1 MAILERKER
10 VSDEIPTASMADI
23 AFLLL
28 VFFLTTTVF
37 NEEKG
42 LPIVLPE
49 ADQEE
54 VDVSAK
60 NLIFF
65 LVQPNGSVVVRRGE
79 SEQEQVVAANQIE
92 DLLRAEL
99 AANENLIAAIK
110 TAPTAAYRHMID
122 VLDQVKLSGAERIS
136 LQILEE

>member
-1 MAILERKER
+1 MPILSRRER

-49 ADQEE
+49 QAEEQE
-54 VDVSAK
+54 VSAK
-60 NLIFF
+60 NLLFL
-65 LVQPNGSVVVRRGE
+65 LVQPDGSVVVKRGE
-79 SEQEQVVAANQIE
+79 SEQEQVVHHRQVQGILRQEMAANP
-92 DLLRAEL
+92 
-99 AANENLIAAIK
+99 NLIAAIK
-110 TAPTAAYRHMID
+110 TDPNASYRHMIN
-122 VLDQVKLSGAERIS
+122 VLDEVKLAGAERIS
-136 LQILEE
+136 LQMLE

>member
-1 MAILERKER
+1 MPIMKRKQR

-28 VFFLTTTVF
+28 IFFLTTTVF

-49 ADQEE
+49 EATEQE
-54 VDVSAK
+54 VSAK
-60 NLIFF
+60 NIIFF
-65 LVQPNGSVVVRRGE
+65 IVQADGSVIVRRGE
-79 SEQEQVVAANQIE
+79 SEQEQVVSYSQVEGI
-92 DLLRAEL
+92 LRQEL
-99 AANENLIAAIK
+99 AANERLIAAIK
-110 TAPTAAYRHMID
+110 TDPNAPYRHMVN
-122 VLDQVKLSGAERIS
+122 VLDEVKLAGAERIS

>member
-1 MAILERKER
+1 MAILHRKER

-49 ADQEE
+49 ESEE
-54 VDVSAK
+54 QDVSAK
-60 NLIFF
+60 NIIFF
-65 LVQPNGSVVVRRGE
+65 IVRPDGSVVVRRGE
-79 SEQEQVVAANQIE
+79 SDQEQVVAYNQVESI
-92 DLLRAEL
+92 LRTEL

-110 TAPTAAYRHMID
+110 TDPGAPYKHMIN
-122 VLDQVKLSGAERIS
+122 VLDEVKLAGADRIS
-136 LQILEE
+136 LQMLEE

>member
-1 MAILERKER
+1 MSRKQK

-49 ADQEE
+49 QSEE
-54 VDVSAK
+54 QDVSPK

-65 LVQPNGSVVVRRGE
+65 MVQPDGRVVVRRGE
-79 SEQEQVVAANQIE
+79 SEQEQTIAYSEVEGILRQELLANP
-92 DLLRAEL
+92 
-99 AANENLIAAIK
+99 NLIAAVQ
-110 TAPTAAYRHMID
+110 THPQAAYRHMVN
-122 VLDQVKLSGAERIS
+122 VLDEVKASGAERIS
-136 LQILEE
+136 LQEMEN

>member
-1 MAILERKER
+1 MPMLNRKQR

-49 ADQEE
+49 EKEEQE
-54 VDVSAK
+54 VSPK
-60 NLIFF
+60 NLLF
-65 LVQPNGSVVVRRGE
+65 LIIQPDGSVVVRRGE
-79 SEQEQVVAANQIE
+79 SEQEQIVGYRQVEGI
-92 DLLRAEL
+92 LRQEL

-110 TAPTAAYRHMID
+110 TDPTAPYRHMIN
-122 VLDQVKLSGAERIS
+122 VLDEVKKAGAERIS
-136 LQILEE
+136 LQMVGE

>member
-1 MAILERKER
+1 MAILNRKER

-49 ADQEE
+49 ESVEQ
-54 VDVSAK
+54 DVSAK
-60 NLIFF
+60 NIVFF
-65 LVQPNGSVVVRRGE
+65 IVRPDGSVTVKRGE
-79 SEQEQVVAANQIE
+79 SQEEQVIPYDQVE
-92 DLLRAEL
+92 VLLRQEIAQ
-99 AANENLIAAIK
+99 NPNLIAAIK
-110 TAPTAAYRHMID
+110 TDGGAPYRHMIN
-122 VLDQVKLSGAERIS
+122 VLDEVKLAGAERIS
-136 LQILEE
+136 LQMLEE

>member
-1 MAILERKER
+1 MAILNRKER

-49 ADQEE
+49 QAEEQE
-54 VDVSAK
+54 VSPK
-60 NLIFF
+60 NLLF
-65 LVQPNGSVVVRRGE
+65 LIIREDGSVVVRRGE
-79 SEQEQVVAANQIE
+79 SEQEQVVSYRDV
-92 DLLRAEL
+92 DLILRQEL
-99 AANENLIAAIK
+99 AANPNLIAAVK
-110 TAPTAAYRHMID
+110 THPNAAYRHMIN
-122 VLDQVKLSGAERIS
+122 VLDEVKMSGADRIS
-136 LQILEE
+136 LQMLEE

>member
-1 MAILERKER
+1 MAILNRKER

-49 ADQEE
+49 PDAEDVE
-54 VDVSAK
+54 VSA
-60 NLIFF
+60 NNIIFF
-65 LVQPNGSVVVRRGE
+65 LIQADGSVVVRRGE
-79 SEQEQVVAANQIE
+79 SEQEQVVPYHQVE
-92 DLLRAEL
+92 ELLRPEL
-99 AANENLIAAIK
+99 AANDKLIAAIK
-110 TAPTAAYRHMID
+110 TDPRAAYRHMIN
-122 VLDQVKLSGAERIS
+122 VLDEVKLAGADRIS
-136 LQILEE
+136 LQMLEE

>member
-1 MAILERKER
+1 MAIMKRKLK

-37 NEEKG
+37 NEERG

-49 ADQEE
+49 QSEE
-54 VDVSAK
+54 QDVSPK

-65 LVQPNGSVVVRRGE
+65 IVQPDGRVVVRRGE
-79 SEQEQVVAANQIE
+79 SEQEQTVAYNQVAGILRQAIAANS
-92 DLLRAEL
+92 
-99 AANENLIAAIK
+99 NLIAAIQ
-110 TAPTAAYRHMID
+110 THPDAPYRHM
-122 VLDQVKLSGAERIS
+122 VNTLDEVKLSGAERIS
-136 LQILEE
+136 LQELEN

>member
-1 MAILERKER
+1 MAILHRRER

-49 ADQEE
+49 ESE
-54 VDVSAK
+54 VQDISAK
-60 NLIFF
+60 NIIFF
-65 LVQPNGSVVVRRGE
+65 IVRADGAVIVRRGE
-79 SEQEQVVAANQIE
+79 SQQEQVIPYNQIE
-92 DLLRAEL
+92 SILRTEL

-110 TAPTAAYRHMID
+110 THPAAPYKHMIN
-122 VLDQVKLSGAERIS
+122 VLDEVKLAGADRIS
-136 LQILEE
+136 LQMLEE

>member
-1 MAILERKER
+1 MAILHRKER

-49 ADQEE
+49 ESEE
-54 VDVSAK
+54 QDVSAK
-60 NLIFF
+60 NIIFF
-65 LVQPNGSVVVRRGE
+65 IVRPDGSVVVRRGE
-79 SEQEQVVAANQIE
+79 SDQEQVVAYNQVESI
-92 DLLRAEL
+92 LRTEL
-99 AANENLIAAIK
+99 AANENLIAAVK
-110 TAPTAAYRHMID
+110 TDPGAPYKHMIN
-122 VLDQVKLSGAERIS
+122 VLDEVKLAGADRIS
-136 LQILEE
+136 LQMLEE

>member
-1 MAILERKER
+1 MAIMKRKQK

-49 ADQEE
+49 QSEE
-54 VDVSAK
+54 QDVSPK

-65 LVQPNGSVVVRRGE
+65 MVQPDGRVVVRRGE
-79 SEQEQVVAANQIE
+79 SEQEQTIAYSEVEGILRQELLANP
-92 DLLRAEL
+92 
-99 AANENLIAAIK
+99 NLIAAVQ
-110 TAPTAAYRHMID
+110 THPQAAYRHMVN
-122 VLDQVKLSGAERIS
+122 VLDEVKASGAERIS
-136 LQILEE
+136 LQELEN

>member
-1 MAILERKER
+1 MAIMRRKQK
-10 VSDEIPTASMADI
+10 VSDEIPTASLADI

-49 ADQEE
+49 ESEA

-65 LVQPNGSVVVRRGE
+65 IVQADGRVVVRRGE
-79 SEQEQVVAANQIE
+79 SEQEQTVSYDQVEGI
-92 DLLRAEL
+92 LRSEL
-99 AANENLIAAIK
+99 AGNPNLIAAIQ
-110 TAPTAAYRHMID
+110 THPDAPYRNMVN
-122 VLDQVKLSGAERIS
+122 VLDEVKLAGAERIS
-136 LQILEE
+136 LQQLEN

>member
-1 MAILERKER
+1 MAIMKRKQK

-28 VFFLTTTVF
+28 VFFLTTAVF

-49 ADQEE
+49 QSEEQE
-54 VDVSAK
+54 VSPK

-65 LVQPNGSVVVRRGE
+65 IVQPDGRVVVRRGE
-79 SEQEQVVAANQIE
+79 SEQEQTVAYNEIEGILRQELLANP
-92 DLLRAEL
+92 
-99 AANENLIAAIK
+99 NLIAAIQ
-110 TAPTAAYRHMID
+110 TDPDAPYANMVN
-122 VLDQVKLSGAERIS
+122 VLDEVKLAGAERIS
-136 LQILEE
+136 LQELER